1 MPQSISTSRHPIYCL
16 DCGYVLNGVADASCP
31 ECGRGFSSRD
41 PSSYTTYHKYV
52 HKKVLDAALTP
63 GLLRGLG
70 VINGIV
76 CALALLTVVLAFSSP
91 RLLWRA
97 GPLMLVAAVFT
108 AGLCVACTTSVAT
121 LSERKALIPG
131 RLKAFGVINGIVCAL
146 ALVSAAIAFASHE
159 SVRPALLWML
169 AIGVVCAG
177 LCVAC
182 MIIATKRCERTGLN
196 PGPLRAIGAISGIVW
211 ALAVVTVIL
220 AFDRTRVDW
229 SVLTGMSLLGMACA
243 GLCVAWM
250 MIATMR
256 R

>member
-1 MPQSISTSRHPIYCL
+1 MMIA
-16 DCGYVLNGVADASCP
+16 ADHG
-31 ECGRGFSSRD
+31 ERK
-41 PSSYTTYHKYV
+41 T
-52 HKKVLDAALTP
+52 LIP
-63 GLLRGLG
+63 GLLRALG
-70 VINGIV
+70 AINGLV
-76 CALALLTVVLAFSSP
+76 CALAVVTVIITSDRSWVRWSVLAAMS
-91 RLLWRA
+91 LL
-97 GPLMLVAAVFT
+97 
-108 AGLCVACTTSVAT
+108 
-121 LSERKALIPG
+121 
-131 RLKAFGVINGIVCAL
+131 
-146 ALVSAAIAFASHE
+146 
-159 SVRPALLWML
+159 
-169 AIGVVCAG
+169 GVVCAG

-182 MIIATKRCERTGLN
+182 MIIAAKRCERTGLN